1 MSDDTNIQGAP
12 SPVAGGRRG
21 VPPLLKAGLIGG
33 GCLTLLWLGV
43 YGLPGERGAAA
54 PRMPGDERAGEIG
67 RPFQPFEKPRD
78 EAPAPQV
85 QAAAMNQ
92 AAPLQMPAAF
102 PGAAFGVPRIRRPA
116 PAPIAAYEAPARP
129 AAQPSAAPGTPT
141 GTGDSPTGATPGS
154 AGAIAGMRPLRAERL
169 PQPQY
174 WLMPGDK
181 IPCVQLEPIVSIDQ
195 APFSCVVP
203 NDVWGRTGTVV
214 LLEGGTRM
222 VGKVVR
228 GLERGEERLAVRF
241 SHAETPSHG
250 GEDPIVV
257 PLDSIGA
264 DVAGRAG
271 LDGQI
276 NTHFW
281 ERLAGVGAYALL
293 DTTVNV
299 GSAAAGAALGRTL
312 SGSGVGGVGIL
323 NMGQGRSLAAREF
336 DSSINK
342 RPSLDRNPGEPLTV
356 FVQHPIDFRSVVAV
370 RVRGGV
376 PQ

>member
-1 MSDDTNIQGAP
+1 MSDDTNVQGAP
-12 SPVAGGRRG
+12 SPVSGGRRG
-21 VPPLLKAGLIGG
+21 ASPLVKAGLIGG

-67 RPFQPFEKPRD
+67 RPFQPYDKPRD
-78 EAPAPQV
+78 EASAS
-85 QAAAMNQ
+85 QAQPAAMSQ
-92 AAPLQMPAAF
+92 VALPQMPTGAL
-102 PGAAFGVPRIRRPA
+102 PGAFGVPRIRRPA

-129 AAQPSAAPGTPT
+129 VAQPSTAPGAPAGPGDTPV
-141 GTGDSPTGATPGS
+141 GAGPGAS
-154 AGAIAGMRPLRAERL
+154 GAIAGMRPLRAERL

-241 SHAETPSHG
+241 NHAETPSHN
-250 GEDPIVV
+250 GEDPIIV

-281 ERLAGVGAYALL
+281 EKLAGVGAYALL
-293 DTTVNV
+293 DTTINV

-312 SGSGVGGVGIL
+312 AGSGVGGVGIL
-323 NMGQGRSLAAREF
+323 NMGQGRSLAAREY

-342 RPSLDRNPGEPLTV
+342 RPSLDRNQGEPLTV
-356 FVQHPIDFRSVVAV
+356 FVQHPLDFRSVIAV
-370 RVRGGV
+370 RMRGGV
-376 PQ
+376 AQ